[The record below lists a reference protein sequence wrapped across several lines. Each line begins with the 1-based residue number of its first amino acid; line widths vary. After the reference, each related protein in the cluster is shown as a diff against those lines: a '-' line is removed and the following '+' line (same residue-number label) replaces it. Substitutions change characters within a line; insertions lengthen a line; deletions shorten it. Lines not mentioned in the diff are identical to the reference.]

1 MLSIFSEKKTPLGG
15 FDYGIV
21 TKLLGAPGYIDELS
35 LFVRET
41 AQNTWDARKDKKS
54 SDDVHYRFVLRTFTE
69 SEAKV
74 FSASVFNGN
83 QDSRELTTS
92 LVKATSKGQPYIIIE
107 DKGTVGLAG
116 PTEDDVRSEVRNF
129 VSFVRN
135 IGQDKHDENSGG
147 AFGFGKSVFF
157 RFSAVKTIITYTR
170 TTDEHGK
177 IVSRL
182 MGMSLFKET
191 EEQTGRHWWGVTPTN
206 RSNQFNQPLTGD
218 AAEKLAKAI
227 GFDTYGDTETG
238 TSVMMLCPSF
248 PVQSKNGAALLSVPE
263 GRSQFMH
270 AVREALLLWYWPRM
284 QGSGKKDGKLVCTLS
299 CDQSQDETLSPDD
312 LPSPLYLYQI
322 CFNEIQKTISNPAY
336 KPDPQ
341 VTVKHIKKSSDGYG
355 YLAVFKSNKSPRPK
369 YETQAITPR
378 HPFGSALWGTSD
390 GVASCRHVA
399 LIRAPG
405 QVVKYEQMAE
415 SSLPANEYAA
425 VFFLHPSGPNAKEI
439 EADVKKSEPPAH
451 DDWAIQSNKTV
462 PSIINRIRGDIQSIV
477 APNIATHSG
486 NSDRMGKVALRLGGL
501 WGEGDAGGGNDDDDT
516 GGGGGGGG
524 GGSGQIKSEAE
535 LGTFRNEGCI
545 FIKLLKAPTFPAGKT
560 SIELSTKA
568 RTIGGG
574 TMDVD
579 GETGEP
585 TNNSGMLPGHIL
597 GWFAGKPEDKVAE
610 LISEGSRLPAEK
622 ITREALAK
630 GIFAAVINAKTFGL
644 KVTLKII

>member
-15 FDYGIV
+15 FDYRIV

-41 AQNTWDARKDKKS
+41 AQNTWDARKDKNS
-54 SDDVHYRFVLRTFTE
+54 CADANYRFVLRTFTE
-69 SEAKV
+69 AESKT
-74 FSASVFNGN
+74 FASSVLNGKD
-83 QDSRELTTS
+83 DSRELTAS
-92 LVKATSKGQPYIIIE
+92 LLKATSKGEPYIIIE
-107 DKGTVGLAG
+107 DRGTVGLAG
-116 PTEDDVRSEVRNF
+116 PTEDNVKSEIRNF

-157 RFSAVKTIITYTR
+157 RFSSVKTIITYTR
-170 TTDEHGK
+170 TTDERGN
-177 IVSRL
+177 IVSRI
-182 MGMSLFKET
+182 MGMSLCKET
-191 EEQTGRHWWGVTPTN
+191 EEQTGRHWWGVAPPGCTE
-206 RSNQFNQPLTGD
+206 FNQPLTG
-218 AAEKLAKAI
+218 AEADKLAKAI
-227 GFDTYGDTETG
+227 GFNNYVQNETG
-238 TSVMMLCPSF
+238 TSVMMLGPSF
-248 PVQSKNGAALLSVPE
+248 PIQSAHTATIFSDPE
-263 GRSQFMH
+263 GRSQFMQ
-270 AVREALLLWYWPRM
+270 AIKEALLLWYWPRM
-284 QGSGKKDGKLVCTLS
+284 QGSGKNDGKLVCTLS
-299 CDQSQDETLSPDD
+299 CDQSQDETLTPDD
-312 LPSPLYLYQI
+312 LPSPLHLYQI

-341 VTVKHIKKSSDGYG
+341 VTVKFIKKGSDGYG
-355 YLAVFKSNKSPRPK
+355 YLAVFKSSKSPRPK
-369 YETQAITPR
+369 YESQATTPR
-378 HPFGSALWGTSD
+378 HPFGPALWGTSD

-439 EADVKKSEPPAH
+439 EAEVKKSEPPAH

-477 APNIATHSG
+477 APNIASHSG

-524 GGSGQIKSEAE
+524 GGGQIKSEAE
-535 LGTFRNEGCI
+535 LGTFRKEGCI
-545 FIKLLKAPTFPAGKT
+545 FIRLLRAPVFPSGKT
-560 SIELSTKA
+560 KIELSAKA
-568 RTIGGG
+568 RTLGGG

-579 GETGEP
+579 SETGEP
-585 TNNSGMLPGHIL
+585 INKSGNLPGHIY
-597 GWFAGKPEDKVAE
+597 GWFSGKPDDMQPE
-610 LISEGSRLPAEK
+610 LLTNEALLPAEM
-622 ITREALAK
+622 ISPNAVAK
-630 GIFAAVINAKTFGL
+630 GIFAVVLNAKTFGI
-644 KVTLKII
+644 KVTLKFI